1 MSIIHEINHLSLLNE
16 MLDSL
21 IERRM
26 RRILRDVV
34 ISIFCAFE
42 LGNENMG
49 HAVLSVSIFARQHD
63 RSSPTQLTIMMVTYL
78 HAFRRVVL
86 ASTEGEDVRLVRQ
99 GVDAVFF

>member
-1 MSIIHEINHLSLLNE
+1 MNIIHEINHLSLLNE
-16 MLDSL
+16 ILDSL
-21 IERRM
+21 IESRM

-34 ISIFCAFE
+34 IPIFSAFE

-49 HAVLSVSIFARQHD
+49 HAVLCVSFFARQHD
-63 RSSPTQLTIMMVTYL
+63 RSSPTQLTIMMVTHL

-86 ASTEGEDVRLVRQ
+86 APTEGEDVRLVRR